1 MSIDRQRLI
10 RLIVFGAWAAYFD
23 WMWLSGEW
31 SRFIGPRTAWVVPF
45 GAIALTLLTVAY
57 APTVLTRKPRGRAG
71 TLELLALAALLAPV
85 VAMLTI
91 PDASLGSLAV
101 NRKEAGRAL
110 TGLVRKPAPG
120 MMSVAAA
127 NEQPDSAASF
137 GVTEGKPIDI
147 LAFVS
152 TPPATP
158 GSGFDISRFYTAC
171 CAADAVPVTVHLI
184 PAEGAVGPA
193 TVKTNEWLK
202 VHGVVSRTL
211 DGRWYITGSAL
222 APTSKPKNPYL
233 PY

>member
-1 MSIDRQRLI
+1 MSVDRQRLI
-10 RLIVFGAWAAYFD
+10 RLIVFAAWAAYFD

-45 GAIALTLLTVAY
+45 GAIALTLLTLAY
-57 APTVLTRKPRGRAG
+57 APTILTRNPRGRAG
-71 TLELLALAALLAPV
+71 TLEVLALAALLAPV
-85 VAMLTI
+85 VAMLTV

-120 MMSVAAA
+120 MMSVAAS

-137 GVTEGKPIDI
+137 GVVEGKP
-147 LAFVS
+147 LEFTAFVS
-152 TPPATP
+152 NPPAADVQ
-158 GSGFDISRFYTAC
+158 GFDVSRFYTAC
-171 CAADAVPVTVHLI
+171 CAADAVPITVHVI
-184 PAEGAVGPA
+184 PDQGALQPA
-193 TVKTNEWLK
+193 SYESNEWLK
-202 VHGVVSRTL
+202 IRGIVARTP

-222 APTSKPKNPYL
+222 QKTSKPKNPYL